1 MYIKSK
7 LNLNFCLKILIYAFL
22 LSIFSYVYYFSL
34 NNIVNYWTYSEIHI
48 NYNLGFAKRGFLGTI
63 MLYLEE
69 NGLEKNIFFST
80 LFYIFN
86 LLNILLFLKLLN
98 RYNDDKILLFAF
110 FALNPALLL
119 FSFYDLGGYARFE
132 IFGLFTC
139 ILHAYFLQNLYHE
152 KIKYFNYLKKFFFVI
167 IPTSLT
173 CILIQELNILFLSFH
188 LFSILIVEYKYRF
201 KGINKFK
208 FLILIYFIIFSLILY
223 LLFTHPFTK
232 DFALKLYNNL
242 PNKDGTSFWI
252 WEAISNSFSERLDIE
267 IQRMSNP
274 EGAIRLYFLI
284 FLFYLIPI
292 LLLLHVTTFQSK
304 LAFYLSVL
312 SITPFSILFFIG
324 QDWGRWIH
332 IILFLIFLCYIQ
344 FNEKKIN
351 TLKSIFEKIAL
362 SIFIIFVFFQFT
374 FTRIPHC
381 CNLIRLNLD
390 VYGGIIPK
398 VKVFSDI
405 INNKIDIEKRFKSF

>member
-1 MYIKSK
+1 MHIKSK
-7 LNLNFCLKILIYAFL
+7 LNLNFCFKISIYVFL

-98 RYNDDKILLFAF
+98 RYNSDKILLFAF

-152 KIKYFNYLKKFFFVI
+152 KIKYFDYLKRFFIII
-167 IPTSLT
+167 IPISLI
-173 CILIQELNILFLSFH
+173 CILIQEINILFLSFH
-188 LFSILIVEYKYRF
+188 LFSILIVQFKYRF
-201 KGINKFK
+201 KGINNFK
-208 FLILIYFIIFSLILY
+208 FLILIYFIVFLLILY

-232 DFALKLYNNL
+232 DFALELYNNL
-242 PNKDGTSFWI
+242 PSKDGTSFWI
-252 WEAISNSFSERLDIE
+252 WEAISNSFSERLNIE
-267 IQRMSNP
+267 IQRMSSP
-274 EGAIRLYFLI
+274 EGAIRLYFFI
-284 FLFYLIPI
+284 FLFYLLPI
-292 LLLLHVTTFQSK
+292 IGLLHITTFQSK
-304 LAFYLSVL
+304 LAFYLSIL
-312 SITPFSILFFIG
+312 SIIPFSILFFIG

-332 IILFLIFLCYIQ
+332 IVLFLIFLSYIQ

-351 TLKSIFEKIAL
+351 ALRSIFEKVVL
-362 SIFIIFVFFQFT
+362 SIFITFVFFQFT